1 MAKNELD
8 LQMEDYQ
15 YLPLRDVVFR
25 TLRQAILRGELKPGE
40 RLMEIRLANQLGVS
54 RTPIREAIRML
65 ELDGLVIM
73 VPRKGAQVAQI
84 TEKDLNDVLE
94 VRLGLEELA
103 VKLACQRITESELQK
118 LYQASR
124 SFEQMLETTETDDLQ
139 KLAQADVAFHDVIYQ
154 ATLNNLR
161 EQMYRYRIEYLK
173 DVKSRRSL
181 VEEHDALYEHMKN
194 RDLAG
199 AQKMIR
205 EHIERQQESIMQTVH
220 HQSMTGV
227 EEK

>member
-1 MAKNELD
+1 MQNELYIVAD
-8 LQMEDYQ
+8 AIKALREARGLTQEQLAEKIGVSIETISSIERGIKMPRLQNF
-15 YLPLRDVVFR
+15 V
-25 TLRQAILRGELKPGE
+25 AI
-40 RLMEIRLANQLGVS
+40 ANQLGVS

-139 KLAQADVAFHDVIYQ
+139 KLAQADVALPAFLFKIIS
-154 ATLNNLR
+154 T
-161 EQMYRYRIEYLK
+161 
-173 DVKSRRSL
+173 
-181 VEEHDALYEHMKN
+181 
-194 RDLAG
+194 
-199 AQKMIR
+199 
-205 EHIERQQESIMQTVH
+205 
-220 HQSMTGV
+220 
-227 EEK
+227 